1 MAVEGDQLPEARRF
15 SPLAMALFG
24 LIVPE
29 VVEFTVGLGESAG
42 QGRVKVMGSCG
53 QSMYSPYGA
62 TARPCKARQAVAPCD
77 GRCLRFRRAVLGDG
91 RH

>member
-42 QGRVKVMGSCG
+42 QRRVKVMGMWPVDV
-53 QSMYSPYGA
+53 QPLRRYRSPVQGSA
-62 TARPCKARQAVAPCD
+62 GSSASRWRMSSIS
-77 GRCLRFRRAVLGDG
+77 
-91 RH
+91 